1 MNRPHFT
8 TGLALPMHQPWASLA
23 AAGVKT
29 IETRPRASHVRGRI
43 GIFACRFVPPYV
55 YDLLDS
61 KEGRVLVHLCQR
73 HLPGFDPSV
82 RSLGLP
88 NSRVIATVDQYGSVP
103 IVAERPGFAACI
115 KLRARVRAATL
126 RKLQRWNLRPVRCA
140 VCGKPPFGRQAL
152 ECHHPSFEGRWASW
166 VIVPVHPRCNRLIHD
181 GLVACPAPIDLREP
195 IPAGWFT
202 ERTSA

>member
-73 HLPGFDPSV
+73 HLPGFDPT
-82 RSLGLP
+82 RRGLGLP
-88 NSRVIATVDQYGSVP
+88 LGQVIALVDQYGSVP

-115 KLRARVRAATL
+115 KHRHDADTL
-126 RKLQRWNLRPVRCA
+126 WLLADGQHPADALEVTDQL
-140 VCGKPPFGRQAL
+140 PFGDFRSGRHGWLWRNVELLAEPVEMRGHQ
-152 ECHHPSFEGRWASW
+152 GWMRWA
-166 VIVPVHPRCNRLIHD
+166 D
-181 GLVACPAPIDLREP
+181 
-195 IPAGWFT
+195 PAG
-202 ERTSA
+202 